1 MMICYKALTGVEI
14 QHWKGMIYFWMPWGV
29 YSLKADNL
37 HRHGRYTGPREVSF
51 WLLDLC
57 NGYTTMYSIRFDD
70 SFDDWEIINRYI
82 SGTGACDC
90 IRGKMVYGQ
99 DVDYKCNKADNRFV
113 LQKMVIK
120 GDQLN
125 CVVSYKGY
133 M

>member
-1 MMICYKALTGVEI
+1 
-14 QHWKGMIYFWMPWGV
+14 
-29 YSLKADNL
+29 
-37 HRHGRYTGPREVSF
+37 
-51 WLLDLC
+51 
-57 NGYTTMYSIRFDD
+57 MYSVRFDD

-90 IRGKMVYGQ
+90 IRGKMMYGQ

-120 GDQLN
+120 GAALN